1 MLPAQRSRPKTSRWR
16 PSTYVQRML
25 DVAAHPILT
34 LASRRRRLPD
44 DYHEGPAAVEAV
56 VSAAAGVGL
65 VYTNAPAAHDDHTT
79 TVCQP

>member
-1 MLPAQRSRPKTSRWR
+1 
-16 PSTYVQRML
+16 ML

-34 LASRRRRLPD
+34 LASRRRRRRLPD